1 MTASKRQLLF
11 VLLQNVGSGSVTDT
25 CSEVT
30 LLFRVEKWA
39 VPSLPLPSKSLHF
52 NRGTCFAFLSRLLWK
67 RIKRAWRMRSYVLMG
82 HVLWQGIGF
91 GGDPWRSTTVQLR
104 ASAILIWVSSMFA
117 AVQGAGWRVLPPARF
132 PVAAAHS
139 SMFSILGW
147 LCFLHFGHQGQ
158 NLFPSWELLF
168 WIQCFLVLFL
178 SFEWCWYH
186 AIKINEF
193 DLPLI
198 FALQNF
204 LYAWM
209 VESVENQCCRHTQ
222 WSFWRVGCSYPLLKE
237 VRGS

>member
-1 MTASKRQLLF
+1 
-11 VLLQNVGSGSVTDT
+11 
-25 CSEVT
+25 
-30 LLFRVEKWA
+30 
-39 VPSLPLPSKSLHF
+39 
-52 NRGTCFAFLSRLLWK
+52 
-67 RIKRAWRMRSYVLMG
+67 MRSYVLMG

-132 PVAAAHS
+132 PVAAVHS

-168 WIQCFLVLFL
+168 WIQRFLVLFL
-178 SFEWCWYH
+178 SFEWCRYH

-193 DLPLI
+193 DLSWI
-198 FALQNF
+198 FALLEWWNLWKINVAGIHSGVFEGLVAHTHYWKRWGEVKKVNYTHILQANQKPVGADRKGSTDFSESAWSSQQNHISQ
-204 LYAWM
+204 LSKKWGQE
-209 VESVENQCCRHTQ
+209 VPEGRQEEE
-222 WSFWRVGCSYPLLKE
+222 LKNKIPCLWTLQFY
-237 VRGS
+237 G